1 MSHLAPRLRRIGF
14 TLIELLVVI
23 AIIAILIGM
32 LLPAVQKVR
41 EAAARMKELGERGET
56 RTALY
61 TLGSDLHSYNEGIG
75 TKGVETR
82 NALMDMIAR
91 EEFDREAVRAHQG
104 SYEGFSVDLGDLIS
118 DMEALQDEER
128 GYKVK
133 RSGLSKEERK
143 ALQAGIQSAKHLQ
156 NACDVVAKLLGHA
169 LNAPDGPSRD
179 GDAQFKLQKVKLL
192 QVAAHLPKVVTDS
205 LGGR

>member
-1 MSHLAPRLRRIGF
+1 MSRLAPRLRRIGF

-32 LLPAVQKVR
+32 LLPAVQRVR
-41 EAAARMKELGERGET
+41 EAAARMQAGGETSALYELGS
-56 RTALY
+56 A
-61 TLGSDLHSYNEGIG
+61 LHSYNERIG
-75 TKGVETR
+75 MKGVETR
-82 NALMDMIAR
+82 DALMDMIAK
-91 EEFDREAVRAHQG
+91 EEFDREAVESHQR
-104 SYEGFSVDLGDLIS
+104 SYESFSADLGDLIA
-118 DMEALQDEER
+118 DMEVLQDEDR
-128 GYKVK
+128 SLKQK

-156 NACDVVAKLLGHA
+156 NATDVVAKLLGHA
-169 LNAPDGPSRD
+169 LNAPGDSSR
-179 GDAQFKLQKVKLL
+179 GDDAGLQFKLQKAKLL